1 MSSMAYVTYTA
12 FSFFIFLVLTFQAQA
27 SYYDRKA
34 EGWHWYES
42 TLKLNDLKPNEEKPL
57 KKKEKPE
64 LKTSELPKPQNDPVA
79 HLESFKKAVERL
91 KAVAVLN
98 PTYTNVKAYMA
109 IQKELMD
116 RSTRFAQKWMEV
128 VYRTP
133 LLDYT
138 LQHPTSQAARH
149 VYLDQQGK
157 ELETQIRALAKT
169 HGLFFFYSGPCVY
182 CRQFAPIVKSFAEKY
197 HWEVLAI
204 SLDGEV
210 LPEFPQSRKDN
221 GSAAALGVQSVP
233 ALLAVEPTTGKVI
246 PLSHGM
252 STHDQIEDRVRVLI
266 MKGGRL

>member
-1 MSSMAYVTYTA
+1 MKYLLMG
-12 FSFFIFLVLTFQAQA
+12 LVFYWPFAIHA

-34 EGWHWYES
+34 EGWHWYENILRVD
-42 TLKLNDLKPNEEKPL
+42 TFRGNDLKQNQEKPL
-57 KKKEKPE
+57 KKDKKRENLP
-64 LKTSELPKPQNDPVA
+64 SETPKPQNDPIVR
-79 HLESFKKAVERL
+79 LESFKKAVERL

-133 LLDYT
+133 LLDYA

-157 ELETQIRALAKT
+157 EMEAQIRVLAKT
-169 HGLFFFYSGPCVY
+169 HGLFFFYSSQCVY
-182 CRQFAPIVKSFAEKY
+182 CQQFAPIVKSFAEKY
-197 HWEVLAI
+197 HWDVLAI

-210 LPEFPQSRKDN
+210 LPEFPQSRRDN
-221 GSAAALGVQSVP
+221 GSAVALVVQSVP
-233 ALLAVEPTTGKVI
+233 ALLAIEPTTGKVI

-266 MKGGRL
+266 MKGGKL

>member
-1 MSSMAYVTYTA
+1 MKYLLMGFVFYWPFA
-12 FSFFIFLVLTFQAQA
+12 IHA

-34 EGWHWYES
+34 EGWHWYENILRVDPLHGEIS
-42 TLKLNDLKPNEEKPL
+42 KEEAL
-57 KKKEKPE
+57 KKEKKPE
-64 LKTSELPKPQNDPVA
+64 LKTPELPKPQNDPIVQ
-79 HLESFKKAVERL
+79 LESFKKAVERL
-91 KAVAVLN
+91 KAVAVVN

-133 LLDYT
+133 LLDYA

-157 ELETQIRALAKT
+157 VVEAQIRDLAKT
-169 HGLFFFYSGPCVY
+169 HGLFFFYSGQCVY
-182 CRQFAPIVKSFAEKY
+182 CQQFAPIVKSFAEKY
-197 HWEVLAI
+197 HWDVLAI

-210 LPEFPQSRKDN
+210 LPEFPQSRRDN
-221 GSAAALGVQSVP
+221 GSAVALVVQSVP
-233 ALLAVEPTTGKVI
+233 ALLAIEPTTGKVI

-266 MKGGRL
+266 MKGGKL